1 MKSLMFL
8 SFVLGLLMVAAQA
21 PADQKGAPPEKS
33 AQGKADEKAKEVK
46 PPTIAELT
54 AQLKDKTPYVRR
66 LAAQQLGARG
76 IRALEAVPAMI
87 EALGDSEAIVRA
99 TVAEALGGIGVTAKA
114 AVPTLLKLLKDPDAY
129 VRETAAEALADIGV
143 DAPKVVPAL
152 MELLTDSDMN
162 VRCAGAKSIGD
173 FRAAAQDAV
182 PALKKLQQND
192 KHPLVREAAS
202 EALATIQKAV
212 QKLGS

>member
-1 MKSLMFL
+1 
-8 SFVLGLLMVAAQA
+8 
-21 PADQKGAPPEKS
+21 
-33 AQGKADEKAKEVK
+33 
-46 PPTIAELT
+46 
-54 AQLKDKTPYVRR
+54 
-66 LAAQQLGARG
+66 
-76 IRALEAVPAMI
+76 
-87 EALGDSEAIVRA
+87 
-99 TVAEALGGIGVTAKA
+99 
-114 AVPTLLKLLKDPDAY
+114 
-129 VRETAAEALADIGV
+129 
-143 DAPKVVPAL
+143 